1 MDDGSFDKK
10 DVNLDEA
17 SLETPDMEESLETP
31 EVGTTIEAE
40 DTGSAEIAADTN
52 VGDLPVDDIDPAVD
66 TPSDTPVVKNNPFL
80 DDAPVAED
88 EKGADVNDEATET
101 VKDEPVEDKPVE
113 EETPV
118 SADEMPADDVTEEA
132 PAVAEEPV
140 VAEPVAEETPVE
152 DVATGEEE
160 PVAESAP
167 EAASEP
173 VAESVV
179 NPVEEAA
186 PAVAAAVATDVSPAP
201 AEPAKEKKKGGNK
214 ALVIILV
221 IVLLAAAG
229 LCGWYFFS
237 NMGSSSNNNEANNT
251 AEEKEEVSYEIK
263 GNGLNDFDLS
273 FLKIENKGSNKVY
286 SPLSIKI
293 ALGMLSKGADGD
305 TKDQIDKIIG
315 SYEAKKYINS
325 ENLSLANGLFVRNDY
340 KENIKDSFVKTLN
353 DEYNADVVYDSFEN
367 ANNFNNWI
375 SNKTLKQIGG
385 VFSDDEISQFNYI
398 LANALAIDMKWDNQ
412 LQCTWG
418 STDCIIYSVRFP
430 HEKYSDDIEFVED
443 KNFDKITFDKQ
454 KDMPASKIGASINNY
469 DIVKK
474 IGEDKIKSTVKTEYE
489 KWLKTADGEPYYD
502 ENGKALSADEYVE
515 KVYLEELKANYGK
528 VETSSNY
535 SILNDDDVKVF
546 AKDLKEYGGTT
557 LQYVAIMPKETELKD
572 YIKDVTAEQVNE
584 KVSNLK
590 ELKKENFKDGVITK
604 IKGHIPFFKY
614 NDELE
619 LIDDLKSIGVKD
631 VFDSKK
637 ADLSKLTSDKGAYI
651 AEMKHVATIELS
663 NDGIKAAAVTAGGG
677 LGDASYAFN
686 YEWDV
691 PVEEIDMTFDKPF
704 MYLIRDKKSGEVW
717 FTGAVYKVGN
727 N

>member
-52 VGDLPVDDIDPAVD
+52 VGDLPVNDIDPAVD

-80 DDAPVAED
+80 DDAPATED
-88 EKGADVNDEATET
+88 KIDAGVNDEATEV

-118 SADEMPADDVTEEA
+118 SADETPADDVVEEA
-132 PAVAEEPV
+132 PV
-140 VAEPVAEETPVE
+140 VAEPVE
-152 DVATGEEE
+152 DAATGEEE

-167 EAASEP
+167 ETASES
-173 VAESVV
+173 VAEPAV

-201 AEPAKEKKKGGNK
+201 AEPANEKKKGSNK
-214 ALVIILV
+214 ALVIVLV

-237 NMGSSSNNNEANNT
+237 NMGTSGNNNEANET
-251 AEEKEEVSYEIK
+251 TEEKEEVSYEIK

-367 ANNFNNWI
+367 ANNFNNWV
-375 SNKTLKQIGG
+375 SSKTLKQISG

-412 LQCTWG
+412 LQCAWG
-418 STDCIIYSVRFP
+418 STDCIIYTVRFS
-430 HEKYSDDIEFVED
+430 HEKYSDDIELIED

-469 DIVKK
+469 DIVKS
-474 IGEDKIKSTVKTEYE
+474 IGEDKIKSTVKTEYK
-489 KWLKTADGEPYYD
+489 KWLKTADGEPYY
-502 ENGKALSADEYVE
+502 ENGKALSVDEYVE
-515 KVYLEELKANYGK
+515 KVYLEELKANYGR
-528 VETSSNY
+528 VATSSNY

-572 YIKDVTAEQVNE
+572 YIKDVTAEQINE

-604 IKGHIPFFKY
+604 IKGYIPFFKY

-637 ADLSKLTSDKGAYI
+637 ADLSKLTSDKSAYI

-677 LGDASYAFN
+677 LGSASYAFD

-717 FTGAVYKVGN
+717 FTGAVYKVGDN
-727 N
+727 

>member
-80 DDAPVAED
+80 DDAPAAED
-88 EKGADVNDEATET
+88 KIDAGVNDEAVEA
-101 VKDEPVEDKPVE
+101 VEDKPVE
-113 EETPV
+113 EATPV
-118 SADEMPADDVTEEA
+118 SADETPADDVVEEA
-132 PAVAEEPV
+132 PV
-140 VAEPVAEETPVE
+140 VAEETPVE
-152 DVATGEEE
+152 DAATGEEE

-167 EAASEP
+167 EADSES
-173 VAESVV
+173 VAEPAV

-201 AEPAKEKKKGGNK
+201 AEPANEKKKGGNK
-214 ALVIILV
+214 ALVIVLV

-237 NMGSSSNNNEANNT
+237 NMGTSGNNNEANET
-251 AEEKEEVSYEIK
+251 TEEKEEVSYEIK

-367 ANNFNNWI
+367 ANNFNNWV
-375 SNKTLKQIGG
+375 SSKTLKQISG

-398 LANALAIDMKWDNQ
+398 LANALAIDMKWDNRILPQ
-412 LQCTWG
+412 AIPD
-418 STDCIIYSVRFP
+418 SP
-430 HEKYSDDIEFVED
+430 
-443 KNFDKITFDKQ
+443 
-454 KDMPASKIGASINNY
+454 
-469 DIVKK
+469 
-474 IGEDKIKSTVKTEYE
+474 
-489 KWLKTADGEPYYD
+489 
-502 ENGKALSADEYVE
+502 
-515 KVYLEELKANYGK
+515 
-528 VETSSNY
+528 SS
-535 SILNDDDVKVF
+535 
-546 AKDLKEYGGTT
+546 
-557 LQYVAIMPKETELKD
+557 
-572 YIKDVTAEQVNE
+572 
-584 KVSNLK
+584 
-590 ELKKENFKDGVITK
+590 
-604 IKGHIPFFKY
+604 
-614 NDELE
+614 
-619 LIDDLKSIGVKD
+619 
-631 VFDSKK
+631 
-637 ADLSKLTSDKGAYI
+637 
-651 AEMKHVATIELS
+651 
-663 NDGIKAAAVTAGGG
+663 
-677 LGDASYAFN
+677 
-686 YEWDV
+686 
-691 PVEEIDMTFDKPF
+691 
-704 MYLIRDKKSGEVW
+704 
-717 FTGAVYKVGN
+717 
-727 N
+727 